1 MSEREGGVRVYKVL
15 QVMIMSGI
23 LRKEVVYLAYS
34 FEKDYSGCF
43 EEEWA
48 KVETTE
54 VVQAWDDIS
63 LDLNSAG
70 SVVKFD

>member
-1 MSEREGGVRVYKVL
+1 MSEREAGVRVYKVL

-23 LRKEVVYLAYS
+23 LRIKVVYLAYF

-63 LDLNSAG
+63 LDLNSAA
-70 SVVKFD
+70 SMVKFD